1 MKIVYIV
8 AGVLIAIV
16 FIGWLGFQIKP
27 AHFSTLPL
35 EEGTVETMPL
45 PEGLP
50 EPVERYYREI
60 YGDEI
65 PVITSVVIGGRAQL
79 RINGIPMKG
88 RYRFTHIAGQG
99 YRHFIDVTWFGVPLL
114 KVNERYLDGVAYMET
129 PFGTSEGE
137 IINQSANQGLWAEC
151 IWLPAILLTDERV
164 VWETV
169 DAETAILV
177 VPMGNDVQRFTVRFD
192 PQTGLVQFFES
203 MRYKTQED
211 PVKYLWINEV
221 GVWGE
226 VNGYQ
231 VPNRG
236 AVTWFDEGKAWA
248 VFEVEELVYNADV
261 SEYIRA
267 RGK

>member
-1 MKIVYIV
+1 MKIVYVI
-8 AGVLIAIV
+8 AGVLIAVI
-16 FIGWLGFQIKP
+16 FILWVGFQMRP
-27 AHFSTLPL
+27 ARFSALPL
-35 EEGTVETMPL
+35 EAVAVETVPL

-65 PVITSVVIGGRAQL
+65 PVITSAVIGGRAQL

-99 YRHFIDVTWFGVPLL
+99 YRHYIDVTWFGIPLL
-114 KVNERYLDGVAYMET
+114 QVNERYLDGEAFMET
-129 PFGTSEGE
+129 PFGNSEGDK
-137 IINQSANQGLWAEC
+137 IDQSANLGLWAESV
-151 IWLPAILLTDERV
+151 WLPAIFLTDERV
-164 VWETV
+164 TWEAV

-177 VPMGNDVQRFTVRFD
+177 VPMDDDMQRFTVRFD
-192 PQTGLVQFFES
+192 PETGLAQFFES

-211 PVKYLWINEV
+211 PTKYLWINEV
-221 GVWGE
+221 EAWADVD
-226 VNGYQ
+226 GYQ
-231 VPNRG
+231 VPTQG

-261 SEYIRA
+261 TNYIRA